1 MKLVKT
7 ALVAALF
14 STATFTAQAD
24 TFNLGDVTYAPIF
37 GVSQDGTGAF
47 EDDINFTLS
56 MDSGVS
62 GYLTNFSFKTADNM
76 ITNFMGTL
84 SEESMGVI
92 SFWTFNEPRF
102 VNSMNLGAGN
112 YTLSLSGD
120 FGGSGTYDF
129 NAVAAPV
136 PEPSVLGL
144 MFGGLGLVGLMAY
157 RARKA

>member
-24 TFNLGDVTYAPIF
+24 TFNLGDVTYEPIW
-37 GVSQDGTGAF
+37 GAAHDGTGVF
-47 EDDINFTLS
+47 EDQINFTLS
-56 MDSGVS
+56 KDAGVS
-62 GYLTNFSFKTADNM
+62 TYLTNFSFDTANNM

-92 SFWTFNEPRF
+92 SFWTFNEPK
-102 VNSMNLGAGN
+102 VMGSMNLGAGN

-129 NAVAAPV
+129 DAVAAPV